1 MIWASA
7 SPVTLESEPVKSILL
22 LLPLLCLFH
31 AGPAFSQPSEVEETQ
46 EENAAEQTGE
56 EEEAPDLDSAPI
68 ADLDTEEEAEQD
80 SPARFIPSEQISQDL
95 GVSFPADI

>member
-1 MIWASA
+1 MTWASA
-7 SPVTLESEPVKSILL
+7 SPVTLGSEPVKPILL
-22 LLPLLCLFH
+22 LLSLLCLFH
-31 AGPAFSQPSEVEETQ
+31 AGPALSQPAEPEEAQ
-46 EENAAEQTGE
+46 EENTAEPSGE

-68 ADLDTEEEAEQD
+68 AEVDTEEEVEQD